1 MTMPARPP
9 TLADALRTTATA
21 PALIVAAGARHR
33 FLLRQ
38 MIRRLVA
45 GRYRG
50 SFLGL
55 AWSFLHP
62 LLMLAVYTFV
72 FGVIFHASWGTD
84 SVSSS
89 KGGFSLTLFAGLI
102 LFNIFAEVVNR
113 SPGLVLENPNY
124 VKKVVFPLEILPMA
138 VVGEALFHAAVSS
151 LILVV
156 AITVFLQ
163 PLTWSALFFPLAIIP
178 LVVLTVGMSWLLA
191 ALGVFIRDIGQ
202 SIGVITTVL
211 FFMTP
216 VFYPLTA
223 VPERVRWIVKLNP
236 LSTILDTGRRALLW
250 NQAPDWPW
258 FCIATALS
266 LAVMCIGYAVFA
278 NLKRTFADVM

>member
-1 MTMPARPP
+1 MPARPP

-21 PALIVAAGARHR
+21 PALIVSAGIRHR

-38 MIRRLVA
+38 VIRRLVA

-72 FGVIFHASWGTD
+72 FGVIFQARWGSDPVSASR
-84 SVSSS
+84 V
-89 KGGFSLTLFAGLI
+89 GFSLTLFAGLI

-138 VVGEALFHAAVSS
+138 IVGEALFHAAVSS
-151 LILVV
+151 FILVV
-156 AITVFLQ
+156 AISVFLQ
-163 PLTWSALFFPLAIIP
+163 PLTWTALFFPLAVVP
-178 LVVLTVGMSWLLA
+178 LVFLTLGMAWMLA

-250 NQAPDWPW
+250 GQAPDWPW
-258 FCIATALS
+258 FGVAAGVS
-266 LAVMCIGYAVFA
+266 LVVMCLGYAVFA

>member
-9 TLADALRTTATA
+9 TIADALRMTATA
-21 PALIVAAGARHR
+21 PALIVAAGVRHR

-84 SVSSS
+84 AVSSS

-151 LILVV
+151 LILIV
-156 AITVFLQ
+156 AISVFLQ
-163 PLTWSALFFPLAIIP
+163 PLTWTAIFFPLAIVP
-178 LVVLTVGMSWLLA
+178 LVFLTVGMSWLLA

-202 SIGVITTVL
+202 SIGIITTVL

-216 VFYPLTA
+216 VFYPLKA
-223 VPERVRWIVKLNP
+223 VPERVRWIVELNP

-258 FCIATALS
+258 FCVATALS
-266 LAVMCIGYAVFA
+266 LAVMCIGFAAFA